1 MPIDI
6 MQVVTEVGG
15 LGIAALVIV
24 FQYRFFTNHSKHLTD
39 NVKENTKTL
48 GGLSDNI
55 KENTNATKG
64 LKDWLKNNK

>member
-1 MPIDI
+1 MEQELIKF
-6 MQVVTEVGG
+6 GG

-24 FQYRFFTNHSKHLTD
+24 LQYKFFTNHSKHLTD

-55 KENTNATKG
+55 KENTNVTKG